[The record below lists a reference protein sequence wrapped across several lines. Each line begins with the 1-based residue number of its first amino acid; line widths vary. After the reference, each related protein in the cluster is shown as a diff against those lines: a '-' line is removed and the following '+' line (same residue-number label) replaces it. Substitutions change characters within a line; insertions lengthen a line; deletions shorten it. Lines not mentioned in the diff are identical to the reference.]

1 MVGIWVS
8 LDVGSP
14 DAVGLAISLGAL
26 DGPPDDVG
34 LALADGFLVST
45 STTGHAM
52 PFSEMRTRA
61 YLKVVSRNSTFTVM
75 FLPDTI
81 SLHVPPTLN
90 LANNSDSAY
99 LVPSPP
105 ALVTVTLFPASM
117 VPLLMPLF
125 RLYVMNVS
133 IADVSSILT
142 STNDEAVLL

>member
-1 MVGIWVS
+1 
-8 LDVGSP
+8 VGSP
-14 DAVGLAISLGAL
+14 DAVGLALSLGAL
-26 DGPPDDVG
+26 DGLPDDVG
-34 LALADGFLVST
+34 LTLEDGLSVGT
-45 STTGHAM
+45 LTTGHAM
-52 PFSEMRTRA
+52 PFSEVRTRA
-61 YLKVVSRNSTFTVM
+61 NLKVVSMLSTLTVM

-81 SLHVPPTLN
+81 PLHVPPPFN

-99 LVPSPP
+99 LMPSPP

>member
-1 MVGIWVS
+1 M
-8 LDVGSP
+8 GSP
-14 DAVGLAISLGAL
+14 DAVGLALTLGAL
-26 DGPPDDVG
+26 DGRPDDVG
-34 LALADGFLVST
+34 LALEDGFSVGTLRM
-45 STTGHAM
+45 GLAM

-61 YLKVVSRNSTFTVM
+61 NLRVVSMLSTLTVM

-81 SLHVPPTLN
+81 PLLVPDTIPLHVPPAFN

-99 LVPSPP
+99 LAPLPP

-117 VPLLMPLF
+117 VPILMPLL

-133 IADVSSILT
+133 FTDVSSILT